1 MKIMYK
7 EYYFKHKFSYQEAF
21 NHLDN
26 TPFIFTINSFNI
38 DKNWYSKTITLW
50 NEKACKYLED
60 YLDRNHIKYQT
71 KY

>member
-1 MKIMYK
+1 MYK
-7 EYYFKHKFSYQEAF
+7 EYYFKRKSSYQEAF
-21 NHLDN
+21 NYLDDKSV
-26 TPFIFTINSFNI
+26 FIFTINPFNI

>member
-1 MKIMYK
+1 MYK

-38 DKNWYSKTITLW
+38 DKNWYSKTITL
-50 NEKACKYLED
+50 LS
-60 YLDRNHIKYQT
+60 
-71 KY
+71 